1 MGVLDLFRIE
11 GKVALVTGA
20 GRGIGAAIA
29 RALAEAGADVV
40 VAARTAAQLERTAAE
55 VRGSGRRALIVPT
68 DVNDEAQLERLVA
81 RSLEDFGRLDVLVNN
96 AGGSPPQP
104 ALATSTRAFDAAFHF
119 NVSTAFALTRIAVP
133 RMVETAGGGAVVNI
147 SSSAGREVASGFAAY
162 GTAKAA
168 LAYLTRQ
175 LAQEFAPRV
184 RVNAIAVGAT
194 QTEALESVLT
204 PEFRKRMIELTP
216 MGRLGAVED
225 IAACALYL
233 ASPAAGFVTGEVL
246 GVSGG
251 ATGSTLPMPRAFE

>member
-1 MGVLDLFRIE
+1 MGLLELFRVD
-11 GKVALVTGA
+11 GRVALITGA
-20 GRGIGAAIA
+20 GRGIGAGIA

-40 VAARTAAQLERTAAE
+40 VAARTPEQIERTAAE
-55 VRGSGRRALIVPT
+55 VRGFGRNALAIPT
-68 DVNDEAQLERLVA
+68 DVNDESQLETLVA
-81 RSLEDFGRLDVLVNN
+81 RALERFGRLDILVNN

-133 RMVETAGGGAVVNI
+133 RMVETAGSGAVINV
-147 SSSAGREVASGFAAY
+147 SSSAGREVAPGFAAY

-168 LAYLTRQ
+168 LSYLTRQ
-175 LAQEFAPRV
+175 LAQDFAPRV

-194 QTEALESVLT
+194 QTEALDSVLT
-204 PEFRKRMIELTP
+204 PELRKRMIELTP
-216 MGRLGAVED
+216 LGRLGSVED

-233 ASPAAGFVTGEVL
+233 ASPAASFVTGEVL

-251 ATGSTLPMPRAFE
+251 ALGSTLPMPRAF